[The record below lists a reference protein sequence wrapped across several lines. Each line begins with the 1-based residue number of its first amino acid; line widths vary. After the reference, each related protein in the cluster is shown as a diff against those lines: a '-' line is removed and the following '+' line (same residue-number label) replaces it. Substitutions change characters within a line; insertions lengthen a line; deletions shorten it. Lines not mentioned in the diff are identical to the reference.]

1 MKKTIL
7 GMVLIAST
15 MMVMSCKKNTD
26 MPVTNEKDSTVVVV
40 DSVTIQNDSISVD
53 SLKSNQNK

>member
-7 GMVLIAST
+7 GMMLIAST

-26 MPVTNEKDSTVVVV
+26 KPVTNEKDSTTVVV
-40 DSVTIQNDSISVD
+40 DSVTIKNDSTSVD
-53 SLKSNQNK
+53 SLKSNLNK

>member
-40 DSVTIQNDSISVD
+40 DSVTVQNDSISVD

>member
-15 MMVMSCKKNTD
+15 MMAMSCNKNTD

-40 DSVTIQNDSISVD
+40 DSVTVKNDSISVD